1 MTSPAQKNLFVRPA
15 FFIMIFAGFF
25 LLMFMTHC
33 GQNDTEKQ
41 DTPTEL
47 TALQKRTLAFTSPLP
62 ENAFME
68 GMNDS
73 QEIIDLG
80 KMLFFEPR
88 ISKSGLISCNTCH
101 NMATFGVDQLPV
113 SVGHGWQKGPINA
126 PTVLNAAFHDSQFW
140 DGRAADV
147 EEQAGMPI
155 LDKLE
160 MAATE
165 EHVLAVLG
173 SMPEYVERF
182 HAAFPR
188 QENPLIYE
196 NVGNAIGAFERIL
209 VTPSPFDD
217 YLKGDAHALTAEQK
231 KGLELFIDAGCQ
243 ACHRGEVLG
252 GDMFAFFKTPR
263 ERETGV
269 ANEGRYEFTQRE
281 SDKYFFKVP
290 SLLNIAKT
298 YPYLHDGSV
307 WSLKET
313 INIVAEDM
321 LNKDFTEEETALIA
335 DFLETLTGEI
345 PEYALKLPV
354 LPPSEASTPRP
365 RFDI

>member
-1 MTSPAQKNLFVRPA
+1 MKKIRTIFPVLFVLIA
-15 FFIMIFAGFF
+15 MIIVF
-25 LLMFMTHC
+25 THC
-33 GQNDTEKQ
+33 GESISEKTEA
-41 DTPTEL
+41 PGEL
-47 TALQKRTLAFTSPLP
+47 TELQKRTLTFISPLP
-62 ENAFME
+62 EHAFEE
-68 GMNDS
+68 GMNQS

-126 PTVLNAAFHDSQFW
+126 PTVLNAAFHISQFW

-165 EHVLAVLG
+165 EHVLAVLA

-182 HAAFPR
+182 RAAFPD
-188 QENPLIYE
+188 QEEPLIYE

-209 VTPSPFDD
+209 VTPSPFDEF
-217 YLKGDAHALTAEQK
+217 LKGNANALTQEQK
-231 KGLELFIDAGCQ
+231 KGLEVFLDVGCQ
-243 ACHRGEVLG
+243 ACHRGVALG
-252 GDMFAFFKTPR
+252 GDMFAFFKTPK
-263 ERETGV
+263 ERETGE
-269 ANEGRYEFTQRE
+269 AHPGRFGFTE
-281 SDKYFFKVP
+281 KEADKHFFKVP

-307 WSLKET
+307 WSLAET
-313 INIVAEDM
+313 VNIVAKDM
-321 LNKDFTEEETALIA
+321 LSKELTEEQTQLIVA
-335 DFLETLTGEI
+335 FLHSLTGEI
-345 PEYALKLPV
+345 PAYALEIPI
-354 LPPSEASTPRP
+354 LPPSTPQTPRP

>member
-1 MTSPAQKNLFVRPA
+1 MTHPKFKSIKSIRGMFLLIFLA
-15 FFIMIFAGFF
+15 FAGILVF
-25 LLMFMTHC
+25 THC
-33 GQNDTEKQ
+33 NTAEKSEVK
-41 DTPTEL
+41 TVALTEL
-47 TALQKRTLAFTSPLP
+47 QEKTLRFISPLP
-62 ENAFME
+62 ENAFTE
-68 GMNDS
+68 GMNQS
-73 QEIIDLG
+73 EEIIELG

-113 SVGHGWQKGPINA
+113 SVGHGWQKGPLNA
-126 PTVLNAAFHDSQFW
+126 PTVLNAALHDTQFW
-140 DGRAADV
+140 NGRAKDV

-165 EHVLAVLG
+165 EHVVEVLS

-182 HAAFPR
+182 KAAFPGE
-188 QENPLIYE
+188 ENPLVYR

-209 VTPSPFDD
+209 LTVSPFDH
-217 YLKGDAHALTAEQK
+217 YLRGDDGALTERQK
-231 KGLELFIDAGCQ
+231 DGLQMFLDAGCQ
-243 ACHRGEVLG
+243 ACHRGAAMG
-252 GDMFAFFKTPR
+252 GDMFAFFQTPK

-269 ANEGRYEFTQRE
+269 ANKGRFDFTQRE

-313 INIVAEDM
+313 INIVAKDM
-321 LNKDFTEEETALIA
+321 LNKEFTEEETALIA

-345 PEYALKLPV
+345 PEYALKIPI
-354 LPPSEASTPRP
+354 LPPSEANTPRP